1 MYLYPGDAIN
11 RPSSNILATCVP
23 SEVMSRIQ
31 LAIAGNGFDMMNRN
45 AGAHKYGCTRFFC
58 HCSALVKCLCGHAF
72 DSAVPWRL
80 YNEYLIQG

>member
-1 MYLYPGDAIN
+1 MYLCPGDAIN

-31 LAIAGNGFDMMNRN
+31 LAIAGNGLYVINMN
-45 AGAHKYGCTRFFC
+45 AGAHMRGCTRFFR